1 MKYSNVKGTI
11 PPVFFTPHRQ
21 ARRMTTMYYYVRTG
35 ADQATML
42 RTMAGGVQRLDP
54 MLPVE
59 DLRTMPEQVRLET
72 FEDRMISTLAASFA
86 LLATLLAS
94 VGLYGVPSYS
104 VAQRTALFERGVV
117 ASGDWLQANSLPLDR
132 DAFQSAAADVSFR
145 GRGWT
150 IDGGWLRV
158 ARSLST
164 VQGGSISFGRLLPWK
179 RLLFIPGVGGFVGR
193 GQRSVDSTGF
203 DFVDPATG
211 AIGHTPRYSY
221 SSGASV
227 GGGAGLTL
235 EIPLY
240 RFVAARGVA

>member
-1 MKYSNVKGTI
+1 MIIRIG
-11 PPVFFTPHRQ
+11 PVG
-21 ARRMTTMYYYVRTG
+21 RRCC
-35 ADQATML
+35 
-42 RTMAGGVQRLDP
+42 RL
-54 MLPVE
+54 
-59 DLRTMPEQVRLET
+59 
-72 FEDRMISTLAASFA
+72 A
-86 LLATLLAS
+86 LAS
-94 VGLYGVPSYS
+94 AIAGLCVHTPRLQ
-104 VAQRTALFERGVV
+104 AQRTALFERGVV

-179 RLLFIPGVGGFVGR
+179 RLLFIPAVGGFVGR

-211 AIGHTPRYSY
+211 AIGHTPRYSR

-227 GGGAGLTL
+227 GGAAGLTL
-235 EIPLY
+235 EVPLY
-240 RFVAARGVA
+240 RFIAARGVAWQWWFSGDPLEGDRARTVLGAGLSVRLRGAR

>member
-1 MKYSNVKGTI
+1 MIFRIGCST
-11 PPVFFTPHRQ
+11 
-21 ARRMTTMYYYVRTG
+21 RRCCG
-35 ADQATML
+35 
-42 RTMAGGVQRLDP
+42 
-54 MLPVE
+54 
-59 DLRTMPEQVRLET
+59 
-72 FEDRMISTLAASFA
+72 LA
-86 LLATLLAS
+86 LAS
-94 VGLYGVPSYS
+94 AMVGLFLQASPLQ
-104 VAQRTALFERGVV
+104 AQRTALFERGVV

-145 GRGWT
+145 GRGWA

-227 GGGAGLTL
+227 GGGGGLTL

-240 RFVAARGVA
+240 RFVAARGVAWQWWFSGSPLEGDRARTVLGAGLSVRLRGGR

>member
-1 MKYSNVKGTI
+1 M
-11 PPVFFTPHRQ
+11 
-21 ARRMTTMYYYVRTG
+21 
-35 ADQATML
+35 
-42 RTMAGGVQRLDP
+42 
-54 MLPVE
+54 
-59 DLRTMPEQVRLET
+59 
-72 FEDRMISTLAASFA
+72 
-86 LLATLLAS
+86 
-94 VGLYGVPSYS
+94 VGLFLQASPLQ
-104 VAQRTALFERGVV
+104 AQRTALFERGVV

-179 RLLFIPGVGGFVGR
+179 RLL
-193 GQRSVDSTGF
+193 TGF

-240 RFVAARGVA
+240 RFVAARGVAWQWWFSGSPLEGDRARTVLGAGLSVRLRGGR